1 MEALK
6 EIWENCKEW
15 LTDKEINDF
24 FKENSN
30 IVKCINECESP
41 AKSDIFNAFKGL
53 TPQKVKVLIIG
64 QDPYPEDGRADGM
77 AFSFG
82 NEEPAR
88 DSLKNIF
95 SRIEELGIKNLNTS
109 LKEWRRQ
116 GVLLLNT
123 SLTLKKDKKDS
134 IQKKLRK
141 EHLDS
146 WTPFINCIIKQLIN
160 KKNNEPLVIMLFG
173 ERANLIDEFK
183 NDKDDDYKLENKNV
197 YIIRTSHPSN
207 LGCAKNYCGNYS
219 NKLKHGVKAFMCG
232 CNNPFKKCNDFLK
245 QKDLVEINWSTD

>member
-1 MEALK
+1 M
-6 EIWENCKEW
+6 
-15 LTDKEINDF
+15 
-24 FKENSN
+24 
-30 IVKCINECESP
+30 
-41 AKSDIFNAFKGL
+41 
-53 TPQKVKVLIIG
+53 IIG

-95 SRIEELGIKNLNTS
+95 SRIEELGIKNSNTS

-123 SLTLKKDKKDS
+123 ALTLKKDKKDS

-232 CNNPFKKCNDFLK
+232 CNNPFKKCNVFSNK
-245 QKDLVEINWSTD
+245 GFG